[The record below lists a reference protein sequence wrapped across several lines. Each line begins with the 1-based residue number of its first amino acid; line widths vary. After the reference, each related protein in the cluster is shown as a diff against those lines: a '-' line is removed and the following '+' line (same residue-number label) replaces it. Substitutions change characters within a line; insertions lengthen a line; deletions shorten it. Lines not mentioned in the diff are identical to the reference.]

1 MLLILVLSLVVLN
14 GIQSVDLLKYK
25 VVNLNLGGGLVGSYH
40 CNIWGLYSPSS
51 VTVLISEWF
60 FSVWFLSHFT
70 PLSQVLFCLLAGHFA
85 SSICGVDCCDL
96 QLTDKIWSITLSVCL
111 YWGTSCLFQTTFS
124 ILLGL
129 FGILILFSSNF
140 CLLQLYV
147 VCKCITS
154 LKALMKWLYAVS
166 LSKTS

>member
-40 CNIWGLYSPSS
+40 YNIWRLYSPSS
-51 VTVLISEWF
+51 VTVLID
-60 FSVWFLSHFT
+60 VWFLSHFT
-70 PLSQVLFCLLAGHFA
+70 PPQVLFCLLAGHFA

-124 ILLGL
+124 IFLGL
-129 FGILILFSSNF
+129 FGILILFSSSF

-154 LKALMKWLYAVS
+154 SKALMKWLYAIS